1 MVLIIAGRPFLFG
14 DDLTSPPPLMAEDEP
29 LNKHYSLKNVS
40 EVAAPKDQVP
50 ESVDKSPAPQVLMA
64 QEATEAAAE
73 SAKEYPNSGEFTSIT
88 FITFNPDLFQVQ
100 SLTHPQ
106 RLYHC
111 MDLFRLPPPSL

>member
-14 DDLTSPPPLMAEDEP
+14 DDLTSPLPLMAEDEP

-64 QEATEAAAE
+64 QEATGAAAE
-73 SAKEYPNSGEFTSIT
+73 STEEYPNSGEFH
-88 FITFNPDLFQVQ
+88 F
-100 SLTHPQ
+100 
-106 RLYHC
+106 YH
-111 MDLFRLPPPSL
+111 FYHF